1 MRLIHSLVAV
11 FVTVVPLSAQTTL
24 FQTGFDAPPF
34 AFDVNTSDV
43 GSSASGANTW
53 LINDVYAG
61 GNGDVICSGFPLN
74 FTIPSTPGQP
84 AGITNANGNYL
95 HIASS
100 EAVLDGILC
109 CSFAAADGFCT
120 NPGNHFAR
128 MNSDVSTAGQTG
140 TTLSFWWLCNG
151 GNQNYGEVYYSTNSG
166 ISWNLISTPIAQYRN
181 QSTWVQQSITLPA
194 FDGQATL
201 RFGFRFFNATSLLG
215 GSDPGFGVDDVLVTV
230 AGAGTNAIA
239 CQTAANQ
246 FCTGESLLVTYTAQ
260 GTYTAGN
267 VFTAELSDA
276 GGSFAAPTAIGTL
289 LSTTSGVITC
299 QVPPG
304 ATPGLGYQIRVVA
317 STPVTIGTPAPVN
330 IAIND
335 APDAGTGG
343 ALTICSNVAP
353 FNLFN
358 FLGGTPDP
366 GGVWTDPLGA
376 PFSGVFTPGVSPAGC
391 YTYVV
396 AGIGSCPAATSQ
408 LCVVV
413 AIAPNAGISYT
424 GTLCSNATSI
434 PMLPFLGGATQPG
447 GSWSAPGG
455 APHGP
460 NFIPGV
466 DPLGCYTYT
475 VLGMA
480 PCANATA
487 VLCIIGVVPAPDAG
501 SDSSVVVCDNGPTDL
516 FPGLGADADTGG
528 TWLTFGGTPF
538 SGTYDPA
545 ANQPGPF
552 IYQINN
558 ACGGDQAIVT
568 VTAEVPGPDA
578 GLDSSVVICQN
589 AAPYDLFDGLGGSPD
604 AGGTWVDANATGA
617 LTASMLDPASLSPGV
632 YPLQY
637 IVPGTAPCSD
647 AIAEVT
653 VTIDP
658 CSGIQEAG
666 PTISLL
672 SADGQG
678 LYVLA
683 APNEILEI
691 TVLNAVGQR
700 VAGHAGSSQGERVTV
715 DLRSSA
721 PGTYVVVVRT
731 LEGIGAL
738 RLVRTAQ

>member
-1 MRLIHSLVAV
+1 MRHFFSLLAALI
-11 FVTVVPLSAQTTL
+11 TVYPIAAQTTL
-24 FQTGFDAPPF
+24 FQTGFDTAPF
-34 AFDVNTSDV
+34 AFDVNTTDV
-43 GSSASGANTW
+43 GSLAFGSNIW
-53 LINDVYAG
+53 LINDVFAG
-61 GNGDVICSGFPLN
+61 GNGDVVCSGFPLN
-74 FTIPSTPGQP
+74 FTIPATPGQP
-84 AGITNANGNYL
+84 AGIANANGNYM

-140 TTLSFWWLCNG
+140 TALTFWWICNG

-166 ISWNLISTPIAQYRN
+166 TSWNLISTPIAQYSN
-181 QSTWVQQSITLPA
+181 QASWVQQTINLPA
-194 FDGQATL
+194 FDGQTTL
-201 RFGFRFFNATSLLG
+201 RFGFRFFNAVSLG
-215 GSDPGFGVDDVLVTV
+215 GADPGFGVDDVLITT

-239 CQTAANQ
+239 CQTNANQ
-246 FCTGESLLVTYTAQ
+246 FCTGGSLLVAYTAQ
-260 GTYTAGN
+260 GTYTVGN

-289 LSTTSGVITC
+289 ASTTSGVITC
-299 QVPPG
+299 LIPPG
-304 ATPGLGYQIRVVA
+304 ASTGFGYQIRVVA
-317 STPVTIGTPAPVN
+317 SAPATIGTTAPVN
-330 IAIND
+330 ITIND
-335 APDAGTGG
+335 APNAGTGG
-343 ALTICSNVAP
+343 ALTICSNVAA

-366 GGVWTDPLGA
+366 GGVWTDPFGN

-396 AGIGSCPAATSQ
+396 AGIGSCPAATGQ

-413 AIAPNAGISYT
+413 AIAPNAGVSYT
-424 GTLCSNATSI
+424 GTLCSNASSI
-434 PMLPFLGGATQPG
+434 PMFPYLGATAQPG
-447 GSWSAPGG
+447 GSWTAPTNQ
-455 APHGP
+455 AHGP

-475 VLGMA
+475 VPGMA
-480 PCANATA
+480 PCSNAVA
-487 VLCIIGVVPAPDAG
+487 ALCVIGVVPAPDAG
-501 SDSSVVVCDNGPTDL
+501 SDSSVVVCDNGTTEL

-538 SGTYDPA
+538 SGTYEPSV
-545 ANQPGPF
+545 NQPGPF
-552 IYQINN
+552 IYLITT
-558 ACGGDQAIVT
+558 ACGTDQAVVT
-568 VTAEVPGPDA
+568 VTAEVPGPEA
-578 GLDSSVVICQN
+578 GLDSSVVLCTN
-589 AAPYDLFDGLGGSPD
+589 APPYDLFDGLSGSPD
-604 AGGTWVDANATGA
+604 AGGTWVDVNATGA
-617 LTASMLDPASLSPGV
+617 LTGSVLDPTSLPAGA
-632 YPLQY
+632 YPFQY

-658 CSGIQEAG
+658 CSGIQETGA
-666 PTISLL
+666 TISLL
-672 SADGQG
+672 NADGQG

-683 APNEILEI
+683 AQSEIFEV

-700 VAGHAGSSQGERVTV
+700 VAGRSGEPQGERATV
-715 DLRSSA
+715 DLRAAA

-731 LEGIGAL
+731 QEGMGTM
-738 RLVRTAQ
+738 RLAHTAH